1 MAKNGVRSGP
11 KKAKSGGFR
20 VDFTVKNGRVH
31 GGERGY
37 AQIPHPI
44 PHSST
49 QFHTVLHPVTPFR
62 PDLPCLNV
70 NSKIPLCR
78 PKSQDPYSGVLL
90 YTVLYGKIPRPLQR
104 GICYCAVFVV
114 DDLRCVV
121 VVVLQHVCIMVINLC
136 VSNK

>member
-11 KKAKSGGFR
+11 KKAKSGRFK

-49 QFHTVLHPVTPFR
+49 PFYTVPHPPTPYHSA
-62 PDLPCLNV
+62 LPCLNV
-70 NSKIPLCR
+70 NSEISLCR
-78 PKSQDPYSGVLL
+78 PKISDPYSGAFVYILL
-90 YTVLYGKIPRPLQR
+90 
-104 GICYCAVFVV
+104 
-114 DDLRCVV
+114 
-121 VVVLQHVCIMVINLC
+121 
-136 VSNK
+136 